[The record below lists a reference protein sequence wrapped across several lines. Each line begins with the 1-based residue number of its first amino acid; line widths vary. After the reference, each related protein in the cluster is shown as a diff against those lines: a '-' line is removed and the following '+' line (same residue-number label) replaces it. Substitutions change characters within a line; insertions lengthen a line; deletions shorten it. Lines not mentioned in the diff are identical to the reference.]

1 MLVVFVLLIL
11 LSFVGMKDKGVF
23 LVLEFKRLRVDFMAL
38 LEIQDLIIVQPLVV
52 LLDVFFYF
60 LIFVRRIIGLLLVL
74 NMNHVFRQFPQL
86 PHQSVELSS
95 RGFYVLGN
103 YAD

>member
-11 LSFVGMKDKGVF
+11 PSFVWMKDKGVF
-23 LVLEFKRLRVDFMAL
+23 LVLEFKRLRVDFVAL
-38 LEIQDLIIVQPLVV
+38 LEIQDLIIIQLLVV
-52 LLDVFFYF
+52 LLNVFFYF
-60 LIFVRRIIGLLLVL
+60 LIFVRRIIQLLLVL

-86 PHQSVELSS
+86 PHKSVELSS
-95 RGFYVLGN
+95 RRLYVLGN